1 MKIKKIEIE
10 NVGNITKAS
19 YELNNI
25 NIWSAENGKGKT
37 NTLNALSYL
46 LAKRIM
52 SDSNVGENDFYQLIP
67 NDDNTKVCSVVITT
81 ESGTK
86 LGFKHYNKFT
96 KKRGSSETVF
106 DGRVTDWYY
115 NDVKCKNLNEFNSEL
130 YTTFN
135 LNRLNE
141 VKVNDS
147 KFNPLALLTD
157 VFYAFN
163 KLDYKVLRELVIH
176 FTGDITFA
184 DLVANNSEY
193 KRLEEDNIKYNGRI
207 DLARKNYKSM
217 VLDLQKQVDVAQ
229 GIIDS
234 FNVGT
239 FDEEELKE
247 LEERRNTL
255 VASKAS
261 ETKNEE
267 DYIKSLKIEIIK
279 LDAELAGLKANET
292 IINTAKLKEFDDSIN
307 DLKNQIRTS
316 ESNVNKINN
325 DLKVLQERGKSNKSL
340 NELYK
345 KSLEDKEKQLGELLE
360 DKPQADTCPN
370 CGYELVNSE
379 GYQSKLDK
387 WSRKVETI
395 KAEIRT
401 ANDKRLTNIDE
412 TKEVLNKIQIAND
425 ELIKA
430 NAELGDL
437 KAKLSDLEQERINY
451 QESIKVSCNSEIVA
465 LNETLKNKREELINA
480 NNDLEVL
487 KEEIAR
493 KYDEDIKAVCLLIED
508 TLARKINLENKDKN
522 EKIKSE
528 LITKLNEV
536 ESMFSLCDRYI
547 KTRIKAISDK
557 TKLTFGI
564 EFKMLEEQ
572 VNGGLSE
579 VCYPV
584 VDGKA
589 YSQLNRGLKE
599 LTGARFIKAIESLL
613 GIKEFPILID
623 NAESLSNKTIK
634 QLEIFGN
641 QLFLTR
647 VSDSEEI
654 KFESR

>member
-25 NIWSAENGKGKT
+25 NIWSADNGIGKT

-46 LAKRIM
+46 LSKRIM
-52 SDSNVGENDFYQLIP
+52 SDSNVGENDFFGLIP

-217 VLDLQKQVDVAQ
+217 VLDLQKQVDVVQ

-267 DYIKSLKIEIIK
+267 DYIKNLKIEIIK
-279 LDAELAGLKANET
+279 LDAEIAGLKANET
-292 IINTAKLKEFDDSIN
+292 IINTAKLKDFDNAIN
-307 DLKNQIRTS
+307 DLKNQIRLRD
-316 ESNVNKINN
+316 SNFNKISN
-325 DLKVLQERGKSNKSL
+325 DLKVLQ
-340 NELYK
+340 
-345 KSLEDKEKQLGELLE
+345 
-360 DKPQADTCPN
+360 AN

-379 GYQSKLDK
+379 DYQSKLDK

-451 QESIKVSCNSEIVA
+451 QESIKVSCNSEIIA

-613 GIKEFPILID
+613 GINEFPILID